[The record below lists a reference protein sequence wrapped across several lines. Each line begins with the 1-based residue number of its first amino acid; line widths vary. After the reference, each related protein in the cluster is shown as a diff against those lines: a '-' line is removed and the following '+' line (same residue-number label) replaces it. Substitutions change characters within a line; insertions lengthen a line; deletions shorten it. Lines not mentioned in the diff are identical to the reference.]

1 MTRTMIMNTKN
12 ILERTKLQKINGAT
26 MYQCRYL
33 LTERDAR
40 GRYRKESWLSC
51 TATAAGTRRMTDL
64 SVDGL
69 VGRRGEQNIQNSR
82 GKTFHHGI

>member
-1 MTRTMIMNTKN
+1 
-12 ILERTKLQKINGAT
+12 

-69 VGRRGEQNIQNSR
+69 VGRKGEQNIQNSR
-82 GKTFHHGI
+82 GKTFHHGIPFFTSMRGSADTPPERMKQQLAP